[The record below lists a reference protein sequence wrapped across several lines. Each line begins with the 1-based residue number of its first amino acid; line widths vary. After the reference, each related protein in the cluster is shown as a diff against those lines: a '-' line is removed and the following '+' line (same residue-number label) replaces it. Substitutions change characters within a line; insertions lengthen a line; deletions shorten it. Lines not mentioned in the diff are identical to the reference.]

1 MRLPDFSKLVRRR
14 ERDRGEP
21 GLQRAEALQAVP
33 LRNPAIEWEQ
43 QESGRVVLTIPLQF
57 KPWMKVVKLL
67 AQIPDQ
73 KKVELD
79 ELGTD
84 VWLWAD
90 GSATVETLVGKLA
103 AEHKL
108 NRREAEVSLLQFLQT
123 LAKKRFM
130 AFAVE
135 VDPDAAEES
144 AEPAG
149 TQSAE

>member
-1 MRLPDFSKLVRRR
+1 MRLPDLSKLFRRRRR
-14 ERDRGEP
+14 EPGEP
-21 GLQRAEALQAVP
+21 GLQRDEALQAVP
-33 LRNPAIEWEQ
+33 LRNPAIDWET
-43 QESGRVVLTIPLQF
+43 QESGRVILTIPLQF
-57 KPWMKVVKLL
+57 KPWMKVLKLV

-79 ELGTD
+79 ELGSD
-84 VWLWAD
+84 VWCWAD
-90 GSATVETLVGKLA
+90 GETTVETLVGKLA

-135 VDPDAAEES
+135 VDPDRAEEL
-144 AEPAG
+144 AK
-149 TQSAE
+149 QSGNTRRR

>member
-1 MRLPDFSKLVRRR
+1 V
-14 ERDRGEP
+14 
-21 GLQRAEALQAVP
+21 
-33 LRNPAIEWEQ
+33 I
-43 QESGRVVLTIPLQF
+43 LTIPLQF
-57 KPWMKVVKLL
+57 KPWMRLLKLV
-67 AQIPDQ
+67 AQIPDE

-79 ELGTD
+79 ELGSA

-90 GSATVETLVGKLA
+90 GAATVETLVGKLA

-135 VDPDAAEES
+135 VDPERAEEL
-144 AEPAG
+144 AERTG
-149 TQSAE
+149 KQHGQ